1 MELQLLLLDSMP
13 SMIKELC
20 MGCFVMI
27 CAVVAGD
34 LFASEG
40 YDRLRCGPDAAAKL
54 EANWLPLVSPLNRCI
69 ASRQL
74 LALLLQHPSGCS
86 ASISCCQQLLLLL
99 SAVGVLLA
107 SAGRFCSAAARR
119 GRSSAQA
126 RRTRQFWSLLSW

>member
-1 MELQLLLLDSMP
+1 
-13 SMIKELC
+13 

-34 LFASEG
+34 RFASDG
-40 YDRLRCGPDAAAKL
+40 YDRLRWGPEAAAKL

-74 LALLLQHPSGCS
+74 LALLLQHPSDCS
-86 ASISCCQQLLLLL
+86 ASTSCCQQLLLLL
-99 SAVGVLLA
+99 SAVGVLLTC
-107 SAGRFCSAAARR
+107 AGRFCRAAARR